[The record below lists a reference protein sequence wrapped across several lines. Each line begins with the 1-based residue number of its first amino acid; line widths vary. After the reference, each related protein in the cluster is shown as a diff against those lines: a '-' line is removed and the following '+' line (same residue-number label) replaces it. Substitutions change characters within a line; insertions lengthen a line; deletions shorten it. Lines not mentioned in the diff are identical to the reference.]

1 MLYFLNASSRPK
13 PWQMAP
19 QRRRA
24 IVIGAGRTGISAAYH
39 LGQHSLLLEQR
50 SRLEESDDCSNN
62 GPVGDARDW
71 FVGSED
77 RGADRQRPGLSSAER
92 KALFISCSSTGQAR
106 ADQAALIHVARWQ
119 PPEFSSP
126 ADDTAHG
133 QPASLHALVPL
144 LGGEVRLGARVVR
157 ISPSEHLLELA
168 DGTGFIYD
176 KLLSTVSLS
185 ALLRMVLHELP
196 AHVRRDESLR
206 YWLSEHDVESGDRVT
221 QVSYGDI
228 DEMAAGKRI
237 ADVISRELA
246 NKFHRQGPAFPRD
259 RLFEPRLVRSRSAPA
274 SP

>member
-1 MLYFLNASSRPK
+1 MLYFLNAPSRPK
-13 PWQMAP
+13 PWQIAP

-50 SRLEESDDCSNN
+50 SGLPERDDCSNDR
-62 GPVGDARDW
+62 PVGAARDW
-71 FVGSED
+71 FVGDEYGS
-77 RGADRQRPGLSSAER
+77 ADRRRPGLSSTER

-106 ADQAALIHVARWQ
+106 ADQPSLIHIARWQ
-119 PPEFSSP
+119 PPQFSSP
-126 ADDTAHG
+126 ADDTTQR
-133 QPASLHALVPL
+133 QPASLQALVPL
-144 LGGEVRLGARVVR
+144 LRGEVRFGAQVLR

-168 DGTGFIYD
+168 DGTCFIYD

-221 QVSYGDI
+221 RASYGDI
-228 DEMAAGKRI
+228 DEIAAGKRI
-237 ADVISRELA
+237 ADVIGRALA
-246 NKFHRQGPAFPRD
+246 NKFQRQGPAFPRD
-259 RLFEPRLVRSRSAPA
+259 RLFEPRLVRSRSVP
-274 SP
+274 S